1 MAVALASTVSS
12 EIEGGRD
19 GILTC
24 PGLKRLPKEEER
36 KNMNISQEL
45 KIQEKKSRTEQI
57 GARVRVRLRS

>member
-12 EIEGGRD
+12 ETEGGRD
-19 GILTC
+19 DILTC

>member
-12 EIEGGRD
+12 ETEGGRD

-36 KNMNISQEL
+36 KNTNISQEL

>member
-12 EIEGGRD
+12 ETEGGRD

-36 KNMNISQEL
+36 KNISQEL

-57 GARVRVRLRS
+57 

>member
-12 EIEGGRD
+12 ETEGGRD

-36 KNMNISQEL
+36 KNISQEL